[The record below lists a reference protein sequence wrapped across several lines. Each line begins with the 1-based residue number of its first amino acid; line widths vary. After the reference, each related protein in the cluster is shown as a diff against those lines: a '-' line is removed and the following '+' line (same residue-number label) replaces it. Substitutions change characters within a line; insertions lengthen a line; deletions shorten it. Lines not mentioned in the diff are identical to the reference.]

1 MSDQAVVLPD
11 GSTATPAPPETEPT
25 PSPTPASPSEPAPS
39 PPGEEAP
46 KEESG
51 SLLSEAKEAPP
62 PFDPDKLT
70 LPEGIDKDSPLIAE
84 FKDLAKEAGVSAP
97 AAQKLMELHAK
108 YASTANEKIQ
118 QAWTAQNEEWQKQVR
133 EDKEIGG
140 DKLQG
145 HLQTFATVAGDPSLT
160 DPEFRQALLFTGAG
174 NHPAIVKTLVKWAAA
189 LSEGGSVSGGAPAR
203 NGQGQLVNAP
213 RSLGDALYPGGYSSD
228 IRGNR

>member
-1 MSDQAVVLPD
+1 MSDQAAAVILPD

-25 PSPTPASPSEPAPS
+25 PSPTPASPSEQAT
-39 PPGEEAP
+39 PPVEAE

-62 PFDPDKLT
+62 PFDPEKLT

-84 FKDLAKEAGVSAP
+84 FKDIAKEAGVSGP
-97 AAQKLMELHAK
+97 GAQKLMELHAK
-108 YASTANEKIQ
+108 YATAANEKIQ
-118 QAWTAQNEEWQKQVR
+118 AAWTAQNEAWQKQVR

-145 HLQTFATVAGDPSLT
+145 HLQTFAKVAGDPSLS
-160 DPEFRQALLFTGAG
+160 DPEFRQALLYTGGG
-174 NHPAIVKTLVKWAAA
+174 NHPAIVRTLVKWAAA
-189 LSEGGSVSGGAPAR
+189 LSEGGSVQGGPPAR
-203 NGQGQLVNAP
+203 NGQGELANAP
-213 RSLGDALYPGGYSSD
+213 RSLGDALYPGGYSAD

>member
-1 MSDQAVVLPD
+1 MSDQAVVLP
-11 GSTATPAPPETEPT
+11 GGLTATPAPPETEPT
-25 PSPTPASPSEPAPS
+25 PSPTPASPSEAAS
-39 PPGEEAP
+39 PPEAAQS
-46 KEESG
+46 EESG

-70 LPEGIDKDSPLIAE
+70 IPEGMDKDSPLFAE
-84 FKDLAKEAGVSAP
+84 FKDLAKEAGVSGP
-97 AAQKLMELHAK
+97 AAQKLVELHAK
-108 YASTANEKIQ
+108 YAASANEKIQ
-118 QAWTAQNEEWQKQVR
+118 QAWTSQNEAWQKQVR

-145 HLQTFATVAGDPSLT
+145 HLQTFAKVAGDPSLS

-189 LSEGGSVSGGAPAR
+189 LGEGGSVQGGPPAR
-203 NGQGQLVNAP
+203 NGQGELVNAP
-213 RSLGDALYPGGYSSD
+213 RTLGDALYPGGYSAD